1 MKRSTVLVACLCLVI
16 QPYLALAESS
26 PIAGADTRIYLADGS
41 LIEGTLVEKDKDL
54 IIIRVKDQIFTF
66 DKAEID
72 KIITLESL
80 GGGARNITVT
90 EFPYISFLGGAVA
103 FSLLSWLQFDRAS
116 DNDREAALN
125 REHGQLARAQKLDD
139 KASRAR
145 LYGWSTAPRGVADPA
160 QNPPPRLSRTQ
171 YPRRRA
177 DHRRVLRLPILNAL
191 PLAPSPQQLQLPH
204 HRLDFGILQTD
215 DIGVDLRPFVL
226 CLKGLAQDCYLLEYL
241 FHMRVLSSTQGVWP
255 QKRR

>member
-145 LYGWSTAPRGVADPA
+145 LYGWSTALFAAGSLGASLIPRK
-160 QNPPPRLSRTQ
+160 TT
-171 YPRRRA
+171 
-177 DHRRVLRLPILNAL
+177 RRVFPELSIRDGEP
-191 PLAPSPQQLQLPH
+191 
-204 HRLDFGILQTD
+204 T
-215 DIGVDLRPFVL
+215 IGVSYV
-226 CLKGLAQDCYLLEYL
+226 YL
-241 FHMRVLSSTQGVWP
+241 F
-255 QKRR
+255 